1 MLITPHP
8 KVFRRIIRGNIYV
21 KFFNFVGMQTTLKI
35 NMKTW
40 STIILSC
47 FLINVALCQEDISQ
61 SVKIGDNYG
70 GGIVFFI
77 DPSGQSALIAAP
89 YDQST
94 GMQWGCWGNMIE
106 ATGLTDGESNT
117 IKIVKSCGENTAAY
131 ICDTLTI
138 GGYHDWYLP
147 SQYELN
153 LMYEQAL
160 KIKNLSSGV
169 YCSSTEYT
177 QKYDDENCYVQDFGK
192 MGRRFFWD
200 KNRRYYVR
208 AIRNTA
214 SEFSPETVL
223 HPGKIPP
230 PEKSYEEKLIDSFG
244 FGAKIKESSYS
255 TIDEIKIGDVVKFT
269 SPYGDVIIGIVF
281 ELSTKNKISIIT
293 YPSPGTK
300 LVVEQNWKNVT
311 KLEKE

>member
-1 MLITPHP
+1 
-8 KVFRRIIRGNIYV
+8 
-21 KFFNFVGMQTTLKI
+21 
-35 NMKTW
+35 MKTL
-40 STIILSC
+40 STILLSC
-47 FLINVALCQEDISQ
+47 FIIKVALCQEYINHSFQ
-61 SVKIGDNYG
+61 IGENYG

-77 DPSGQSALIAAP
+77 DPSGQSALIVAP

-94 GMQWGCWGNMIE
+94 GIQWGCSGSIIE
-106 ATGLTDGESNT
+106 ATGISDGESNT

-131 ICDTLTI
+131 ICDTLAI

-160 KIKNLSSGV
+160 KIKNLRSGV

-177 QKYDDENCYVQDFGK
+177 QRNNADNCYVQNFGQ
-192 MGRRFFWD
+192 MGRRFYWD

-214 SEFSPETVL
+214 SDLSPESVL
-223 HPGKIPP
+223 HPGKIPL

-244 FGAKIKESSYS
+244 TGAKIKESSYS
-255 TIDEIKIGDVVKFT
+255 TSDETKIGDVVRFK
-269 SPYGDVIIGIVF
+269 SLYGDVITGIVY
-281 ELSTKNKISIIT
+281 ELSSKNKISIIT
-293 YPSPGTK
+293 YPTPGTK
-300 LVVEQNWKNVT
+300 LIVEQNWKNVT